1 MAYSILVGVENGA
14 GAGLNSSELDG
25 VVATNPQTLLQPYNQ
40 MNGVD
45 GYQDLGIEKRRE
57 PLSRRVIC
65 DRYENDCAD
74 VISVEEKNRNTEY
87 ANGSYFQN
95 KSGENYNEE
104 TGRDSHIKFFGPDSG
119 NNNSW
124 TGRHVKQRSLEIG
137 NLPSSVHEVPEQIVF
152 DQVSNSSSNM
162 QNGKYEHGNG
172 ENRYGGVD
180 DDSNRDGKKRN
191 NNASDK
197 YSNQGGGNGE
207 NSNEHSNSNARN
219 NRYNFIEG
227 NGHGDDDES
236 TDTHSPQ
243 NNNSQRDHEQQQS
256 EAAVEEEQENQLLFS
271 CQCDSAR
278 TIATLLSCLRRVVTS
293 NTPGPSGTAGTNH
306 RGGRT
311 SLNASTAAGTMGETS
326 SNKVQHA
333 TVYAGPSGLTF
344 HVQHGLAKQSQC
356 SVDLPKGLF
365 RDYFVGEEEVW
376 LEESE
381 DEDEDDDV
389 EESDGVGGTNGKRN
403 KRNATKEII
412 QGGEFAINLTTVLE
426 CFSILS
432 RNNKSMQSVSTPK
445 SGGSG
450 GIGSNPSS
458 GEYASLDR
466 VPLCM
471 SYDRGTALFHL
482 EFLEGGNLSGTGPN
496 VDAYATGGGVLVTC
510 EVPGVAVSDDVDDG
524 PDDDDVE
531 YYDHSS
537 VPNQSSNTGLASA
550 FRSSPLLA
558 RAILYSE
565 ALQAAIAE
573 LYDVP
578 GASVVHVAFSKEGM
592 EFGTVGPRS
601 EVWVSV
607 PYHCNQQGMYVGM
620 ECYNIESIARHS
632 DDYVSNPSKHV
643 RKYPLGT
650 FLTGM
655 RGLDIGCETCIS
667 VNARG
672 MMAIQHQVTRE
683 GYYEGSDGA
692 EVRPS
697 FVDFIMTCIEEVD
710 EMEEDASSQN
720 VGDEEQES
728 HHWTGSQRNDQVDLA
743 ARQRADSV
751 ESIRRTQNH
760 YEASPARASLENNDQ
775 RDNEHDLDVGSSDE
789 DQAQGKEKRTEPS
802 ATSRILGELELDHDL
817 VSSKR
822 KSLDRRKSALEDIR
836 RRREGKLQ
844 QSVDDRKESDT
855 NNSATADSDVDAASN
870 NGSDES
876 SNDNVGKK
884 RRSGSSD
891 EAISRKI
898 RHSEKINRNRSEAD
912 NVFTNNNRDSQSL
925 ADEDDDDSEL
935 EESLDVTTEIP
946 QLFSRP
952 SSMSTSRR
960 RSRGNANDAGDM
972 SDGDESEEPKMMY
985 GDTRLEFTQD
995 GYQSGSGSSM

>member
-1 MAYSILVGVENGA
+1 MAYSIVVGVENGA
-14 GAGLNSSELDG
+14 GTGLKSSELDG
-25 VVATNPQTLLQPYNQ
+25 VVATNPKTPLLPYTQINDS
-40 MNGVD
+40 D
-45 GYQDLGIEKRRE
+45 GYQDLGIEERQA
-57 PLSRRVIC
+57 PLSSRVVC
-65 DRYENDCAD
+65 DRNGNNCAD
-74 VISVEEKNRNTEY
+74 VISVDEKGSNPEY
-87 ANGSYFQN
+87 ANGSYSQN
-95 KSGENYNEE
+95 KSEESNNEE
-104 TGRDSHIKFFGPDSG
+104 TERDSRIKFFGPDSS
-119 NNNSW
+119 NTNSW
-124 TGRHVKQRSLEIG
+124 TRRHVKQRSLKIG
-137 NLPSSVHEVPEQIVF
+137 KFPSSVHEVPEQIVF
-152 DQVSNSSSNM
+152 DQVSNSSSTI
-162 QNGKYEHGNG
+162 QNGKYQHDNG
-172 ENRYGGVD
+172 ENRYGGGD

-191 NNASDK
+191 NKSSDK
-197 YSNQGGGNGE
+197 YSNQRGGNGE
-207 NSNEHSNSNARN
+207 HSNANSNSRN
-219 NRYNFIEG
+219 NRNNFIEG

-236 TDTHSPQ
+236 TDTHTPQ
-243 NNNSQRDHEQQQS
+243 NNNSQQDHEQQQS
-256 EAAVEEEQENQLLFS
+256 EAAVEEEQQTQLLFS

-293 NTPGPSGTAGTNH
+293 NTSGPSGTAGTNH

-356 SVDLPKGLF
+356 SVDMPKGLF

-376 LEESE
+376 LEDSE
-381 DEDEDDDV
+381 DEGEDDND
-389 EESDGVGGTNGKRN
+389 EEIDGVGGTNGKKI

-432 RNNKSMQSVSTPK
+432 RNNKSMQSVSIQK

-450 GIGSNPSS
+450 GISSNPSS

-482 EFLEGGNLSGTGPN
+482 EFLEGGNLLGTGPN
-496 VDAYATGGGVLVTC
+496 VDASTTGGGVLVTC

-531 YYDHSS
+531 HYDHSS

-578 GASVVHVAFSKEGM
+578 GASIVQVAFSKEGM
-592 EFGTVGPRS
+592 ELGTVGSRS

-620 ECYNIESIARHS
+620 ECYNIESVARYS
-632 DDYVSNPSKHV
+632 DGYVSNPSKHV

-650 FLTGM
+650 FLSGM

-667 VNARG
+667 VNSRG

-710 EMEEDASSQN
+710 EMEEDATAQN

-728 HHWTGSQRNDQVDLA
+728 HHWTGSQRNEELDLGT
-743 ARQRADSV
+743 RQRADSV
-751 ESIRRTQNH
+751 ESIRRKRNH
-760 YEASPARASLENNDQ
+760 DEASPARGCLENDDQ
-775 RDNEHDLDVGSSDE
+775 RDNEHDLDVDSSDE

-802 ATSRILGELELDHDL
+802 ATSRILGELELDQDL

-822 KSLDRRKSALEDIR
+822 KSHDRRKSALEDIR
-836 RRREGKLQ
+836 RRREGISR
-844 QSVDDRKESDT
+844 QSADDRKERDT
-855 NNSATADSDVDAASN
+855 NNTATADSDVDAASN
-870 NGSDES
+870 GGSVES
-876 SNDNVGKK
+876 SNGNVGKK
-884 RRSGSSD
+884 RPSGSSD
-891 EAISRKI
+891 KAKSRKT
-898 RHSEKINRNRSEAD
+898 RHSEKNNRNTSEAD
-912 NVFTNNNRDSQSL
+912 KTFTNGNRDSQSL

-960 RSRGNANDAGDM
+960 RSRGNANNAGDM

-995 GYQSGSGSSM
+995 GYQSGTGSSM